1 MTWAEERGCRAQPRR
16 QGSEPGSAV
25 LRATVTLC
33 TGQLP
38 AFPGGPLC
46 ATTNEPV
53 PSTGVVQGGGAYS
66 AQRSLP
72 VLRGPLDRLGR
83 VNQRQQ
89 RCHQTWLTSAMGRE
103 RGRAMST
110 PGEQTRSGRRGLGWC
125 IPWSWRRA
133 LSFEGGEDMTC
144 GCA

>member
-1 MTWAEERGCRAQPRR
+1 MTWAVERGCRAQPRR

-25 LRATVTLC
+25 LPATVTLC

-66 AQRSLP
+66 AQGSLP
-72 VLRGPLDRLGR
+72 VLRGAS
-83 VNQRQQ
+83 RQV
-89 RCHQTWLTSAMGRE
+89 RE
-103 RGRAMST
+103 SKPT
-110 PGEQTRSGRRGLGWC
+110 PTTLSPDLAHVCDGAGEGPGDEY
-125 IPWSWRRA
+125 SWRA
-133 LSFEGGEDMTC
+133 DEEWSPWAGLVHSMELEKGLEL
-144 GCA
+144 